1 MKAFPVCLA
10 YNNSTNY
17 NHARSTEPH
26 VQCALVYG
34 GGRLLSKQ
42 PGQHDTILILDFGS
56 QYTQLIARRVRESNV
71 YCEILPY
78 DTPQEVV
85 LARGPKGII
94 LSGGP
99 ASVYDADAPKLSYSL
114 LDVFRCPVLGIC
126 YGLQMMAAELGGEV
140 RPSANR
146 EYGYAR
152 LHVTDQNS
160 LIFKGLPTE
169 MDVWMSHGDHV
180 ISVPEG
186 IHVTARTADALN
198 AFEGLSGRIYG
209 VQFHPEVA
217 HTPFGKEILQNFI
230 FKVCE
235 ANADW
240 SPQSIIVEQ
249 IAKIRSQVGTEKV
262 ICGLSGGVDSTVA
275 AALVHEAIGEQQT
288 CIFVDTGFLKEG
300 EFETTCALFQ
310 QKMSLNVIGVKSSTE
325 FLSALKGVVDP
336 EEKRRIIGRVFIEI
350 FEREAKRLGGIKYL
364 VQGTLYPDV
373 IESISVRGP
382 SAVIKSHH
390 NVGGLPERMNLTLI
404 EPLRELFKD
413 EVRTIGR
420 DLGIPEDFLRRHP
433 FPGPGFAVRIMG
445 EVTEEHLRLL
455 RAADLIIEEELKLAQ
470 LYDSVWQAFPVLL
483 PVSTVG
489 VMGDLRTYERV
500 LAVRAVT
507 SIDGM
512 TADWARLPHD
522 VLGRISTRLISE
534 VRGINRVVFDVSS
547 KPPSTIEWE

>member
-1 MKAFPVCLA
+1 M
-10 YNNSTNY
+10 
-17 NHARSTEPH
+17 
-26 VQCALVYG
+26 
-34 GGRLLSKQ
+34 SKQ
-42 PGQHDTILILDFGS
+42 PVQHDTILILDFGS

-71 YCEILPY
+71 YCEILPF
-78 DTPQEVV
+78 DTPKEAI
-85 LARGPKGII
+85 LARRPKGII

-99 ASVYDADAPKLSYSL
+99 ASVYDEDAPKLSYNL
-114 LDVFRCPVLGIC
+114 LEVFGCPVLGIC
-126 YGLQMMAAELGGEV
+126 YGLQLIASELGGEV
-140 RPSANR
+140 RPSSNR

-152 LHVTDQNS
+152 LRVTDQNS
-160 LIFKGLPTE
+160 PLFKGLPAE
-169 MDVWMSHGDHV
+169 MDVWMSHGDHI
-180 ISVPEG
+180 ISVPDE
-186 IHVTARTADALN
+186 IRVTARTADALN
-198 AFEGLSGRIYG
+198 AFEGLSGRIFG

-217 HTPFGKEILQNFI
+217 HTPFGKEILQNFVYR
-230 FKVCE
+230 VCE

-240 SPQSIIVEQ
+240 SPQSIIGEQ
-249 IAKIRSQVGTEKV
+249 VAKIRSLVGTEKV

-275 AALVHEAIGEQQT
+275 AALVHEAIGDQQT
-288 CIFVDTGFLKEG
+288 CIFVDTGLLKEA
-300 EFETTCALFQ
+300 EFETTCALFK
-310 QKMSLNVIGVKSSTE
+310 QKMSLNVVGVRAAAE
-325 FLSALKGVVDP
+325 FLGALKGVVDP

-350 FEREAKRLGGIKYL
+350 FEREAERLGGAKYL

-420 DLGIPEDFLRRHP
+420 DLRIPEDFLGRHP
-433 FPGPGFAVRIMG
+433 FPGPGFAVRILG
-445 EVTEEHLRLL
+445 EVTEEHLKLL

-489 VMGDLRTYERV
+489 VMGDYRTYERV

-507 SIDGM
+507 SVDGM

-534 VRGINRVVFDVSS
+534 VRGINRVVYDVSS

>member
-1 MKAFPVCLA
+1 M
-10 YNNSTNY
+10 
-17 NHARSTEPH
+17 
-26 VQCALVYG
+26 
-34 GGRLLSKQ
+34 SKQ
-42 PGQHDTILILDFGS
+42 SAQHNTILILDFGS

-71 YCEILPY
+71 YCEILPF
-78 DTPQEVV
+78 DTPKELI
-85 LARGPKGII
+85 LAREPKGLI

-99 ASVYDADAPKLSYSL
+99 ASVYDADAPKLSYNL
-114 LDVFRCPVLGIC
+114 RETFQCPVLGIC
-126 YGLQMMAAELGGEV
+126 YGLQLIAFELGGEV

-160 LIFKGLPTE
+160 PIFKGLPSE
-169 MDVWMSHGDHV
+169 MDVWMSHGDHI
-180 ISVPEG
+180 ISIPEG
-186 IHVTARTADALN
+186 AHVTARTADALN
-198 AFEGLSGRIYG
+198 AFEDLSARIYG

-230 FKVCE
+230 FRVCE
-235 ANADW
+235 ASPDW
-240 SPQSIIVEQ
+240 SPQSIIGEQ
-249 IAKIRSQVGTEKV
+249 VAKIREQVGAEKV

-275 AALVHEAIGEQQT
+275 AALVHEAIGARQT
-288 CIFVDTGFLKEG
+288 CIFVDTGLLKGG
-300 EFETTCALFQ
+300 EFETTCSLFQ
-310 QKMSLNVIGVKSSTE
+310 RKMSLNVVGIKASSE
-325 FLSALKGVVDP
+325 FLGALKGVSDP

-350 FEREAKRLGGIKYL
+350 FEREAKRLGGAKYL

-373 IESISVRGP
+373 IESVSVRGP

-390 NVGGLPERMNLTLI
+390 NVGGLPERMNLKLI

-433 FPGPGFAVRIMG
+433 FPGPGFAVRILG
-445 EVTEEHLRLL
+445 EVTEEHLKLL
-455 RAADLIIEEELKLAQ
+455 RSADLIIEEELKLAQ

-489 VMGDLRTYERV
+489 VMGDFRTYERV
-500 LAVRAVT
+500 LAIRAVT
-507 SIDGM
+507 SVDGM

-522 VLGRISTRLISE
+522 VLSRISTRLISE

>member
-1 MKAFPVCLA
+1 M
-10 YNNSTNY
+10 
-17 NHARSTEPH
+17 
-26 VQCALVYG
+26 
-34 GGRLLSKQ
+34 SKQ
-42 PGQHDTILILDFGS
+42 LVQHDTILILDFGS

-71 YCEILPY
+71 YCEILPF
-78 DTPQEVV
+78 DTPKEAIH
-85 LARGPKGII
+85 AREPKGII

-99 ASVYDADAPKLSYSL
+99 SSVYDADAPKLSYNL

-126 YGLQMMAAELGGEV
+126 YGLQVIASELGGEV

-152 LHVTDQNS
+152 LLVTDQNS
-160 LIFKGLPTE
+160 PLFKGLPTE

-186 IHVTARTADALN
+186 IHVTARTLDALN
-198 AFEGLSGRIYG
+198 AFEGLSGRIFG

-235 ANADW
+235 AKADW
-240 SPQSIIVEQ
+240 SPQSIIGEQ
-249 IAKIRSQVGTEKV
+249 VAKIRSQVGTENV

-275 AALVHEAIGEQQT
+275 AALVHEAIGDQQT
-288 CIFVDTGFLKEG
+288 CIFVDTGLLKEG

-310 QKMSLNVIGVKSSTE
+310 RKMDLNVIGVKAANE
-325 FLSALKGVVDP
+325 FLGALKGIVDP

-350 FEREAKRLGGIKYL
+350 FEREANRLGGVQYL

-413 EVRTIGR
+413 EVRMIGR
-420 DLGIPEDFLRRHP
+420 DLCIPEDFLRRHP
-433 FPGPGFAVRIMG
+433 FPGPGFAVRILG

-489 VMGDLRTYERV
+489 VMGDFRTYERV

-507 SIDGM
+507 SVDGM

>member
-1 MKAFPVCLA
+1 
-10 YNNSTNY
+10 
-17 NHARSTEPH
+17 
-26 VQCALVYG
+26 
-34 GGRLLSKQ
+34 LSKQ
-42 PGQHDTILILDFGS
+42 PAQHDTILILDFGS

-71 YCEILPY
+71 YCEILPF
-78 DTPQEVV
+78 DTPKEVI
-85 LARGPKGII
+85 LAREPKGII

-99 ASVYDADAPKLSYSL
+99 ASVYDADAPKLSYGL

-126 YGLQMMAAELGGEV
+126 YGLQLIASELGGEV

-152 LHVTDQNS
+152 LLISDQNS
-160 LIFKGLPTE
+160 PLFKGLPAE
-169 MDVWMSHGDHV
+169 MDVWMSHGDQ
-180 ISVPEG
+180 ILEVPEG

-198 AFEGLSGRIYG
+198 AFEGLSGRIFG

-217 HTPFGKEILQNFI
+217 HTPFGREILQNFI

-235 ANADW
+235 AKADW
-240 SPQSIIVEQ
+240 SPRSIIGEQ
-249 IAKIRSQVGTEKV
+249 VAKIRSQVGTERV

-288 CIFVDTGFLKEG
+288 CIFVDTGLLKEG
-300 EFETTCALFQ
+300 EFDTTCALFL
-310 QKMSLNVIGVKSSTE
+310 QKMSLNVVGVKAESE
-325 FLSALKGVVDP
+325 FLNALKGVIDP

-350 FEREAKRLGGIKYL
+350 FEREANRLGGVKYL

-420 DLGIPEDFLRRHP
+420 DLRIPEDFLRRHP
-433 FPGPGFAVRIMG
+433 FPGPGFAVRILG
-445 EVTEEHLRLL
+445 EVTEEHLKLL

-489 VMGDLRTYERV
+489 VMGDFRTYERV

-507 SIDGM
+507 SVDGM

>member
-1 MKAFPVCLA
+1 
-10 YNNSTNY
+10 
-17 NHARSTEPH
+17 
-26 VQCALVYG
+26 
-34 GGRLLSKQ
+34 LSKQ
-42 PGQHDTILILDFGS
+42 PGQHDTIIILDFGS
-56 QYTQLIARRVRESNV
+56 QYTQLIARRIRESGV
-71 YCEILPY
+71 YCEIMPF
-78 DTPQEVV
+78 DTPKEAI
-85 LARGPKGII
+85 LKRSPKGIV

-99 ASVYDADAPKLSYSL
+99 ASVYDEDAPKLSYNL
-114 LDVFRCPVLGIC
+114 LEESECPVLGIC
-126 YGLQMMAAELGGEV
+126 YGLQMLASDLGGEV
-140 RPSANR
+140 RPSDNR

-152 LHVTDQNS
+152 LSVTDRNS
-160 LIFKGLPTE
+160 LIFKDLPAE

-180 ISVPEG
+180 IRVPEG
-186 IHVTARTADALN
+186 FHVTARTADALN
-198 AFEGLSGRIYG
+198 AFEGLSGRIFG

-217 HTPFGKEILQNFI
+217 HTPFGKQILQNFT
-230 FKVCE
+230 FAVCK
-235 ANADW
+235 ARADW
-240 SPQSIIVEQ
+240 SPQSIIGEQ
-249 IAKIRSQVGTEKV
+249 VAKIRALVGNEKV

-288 CIFVDTGFLKEG
+288 CIFVDTGLLKEA

-310 QKMSLNVIGVKSSTE
+310 QKMSLNVVGVRAAE
-325 FLSALKGVVDP
+325 DFLGALKGVVDP

-350 FEREAKRLGGIKYL
+350 FEREAKKLGGARYL

-390 NVGGLPERMNLTLI
+390 NVGGLPERMNLSLI

-420 DLGIPEDFLRRHP
+420 DLRIPEDFLGKHP
-433 FPGPGFAVRIMG
+433 FPGPGFAVRILG
-445 EVTEEHLRLL
+445 EVTPEHLRLL
-455 RAADLIIEEELKLAQ
+455 RAADLIIEEELRLAH

-489 VMGDLRTYERV
+489 VMGDFRTYERV
-500 LAVRAVT
+500 LAIRAVT
-507 SIDGM
+507 SVDGM

-522 VLGRISTRLISE
+522 VLGRMSTRLISE

>member
-1 MKAFPVCLA
+1 M
-10 YNNSTNY
+10 
-17 NHARSTEPH
+17 
-26 VQCALVYG
+26 
-34 GGRLLSKQ
+34 SKQ
-42 PGQHDTILILDFGS
+42 PVQHDTILILDFGS

-71 YCEILPY
+71 YCEILPF
-78 DTPQEVV
+78 DTPKEAI
-85 LARGPKGII
+85 LAREPKGII

-114 LDVFRCPVLGIC
+114 LDIFKCPVLGIC
-126 YGLQMMAAELGGEV
+126 YGLQMIAAELGGEV
-140 RPSANR
+140 RPSTNR

-152 LHVTDQNS
+152 LRVTDQNS
-160 LIFKGLPTE
+160 PIFKGLPAE
-169 MDVWMSHGDHV
+169 MDVWMSHGDH
-180 ISVPEG
+180 IINVPEG
-186 IHVTARTADALN
+186 IHVTAQTADALN

-217 HTPFGKEILQNFI
+217 HTPFGKEILQNFV
-230 FKVCE
+230 FRVCG
-235 ANADW
+235 AKGDW
-240 SPQSIIVEQ
+240 SPQSIIGEQ
-249 IAKIRSQVGTEKV
+249 VAKIRGLVGTEKV

-288 CIFVDTGFLKEG
+288 CIFVDTGLLKEG

-310 QKMSLNVIGVKSSTE
+310 RKMSLNVVGVKAVDE
-325 FLSALKGVVDP
+325 FLGALKGVTDP

-350 FEREAKRLGGIKYL
+350 FEREAARLGGVLGGVKYL

-390 NVGGLPERMNLTLI
+390 NVGGLPERMKLRLI

-433 FPGPGFAVRIMG
+433 FPGPGFAVRILG
-445 EVTEEHLRLL
+445 EVTEEHLKLL

-489 VMGDLRTYERV
+489 VMGDFRTYERV

-507 SIDGM
+507 SVDGM

>member
-1 MKAFPVCLA
+1 VCGA
-10 YNNSTNY
+10 
-17 NHARSTEPH
+17 
-26 VQCALVYG
+26 
-34 GGRLLSKQ
+34 
-42 PGQHDTILILDFGS
+42 
-56 QYTQLIARRVRESNV
+56 
-71 YCEILPY
+71 
-78 DTPQEVV
+78 
-85 LARGPKGII
+85 KG
-94 LSGGP
+94 
-99 ASVYDADAPKLSYSL
+99 
-114 LDVFRCPVLGIC
+114 
-126 YGLQMMAAELGGEV
+126 
-140 RPSANR
+140 
-146 EYGYAR
+146 
-152 LHVTDQNS
+152 
-160 LIFKGLPTE
+160 
-169 MDVWMSHGDHV
+169 
-180 ISVPEG
+180 
-186 IHVTARTADALN
+186 
-198 AFEGLSGRIYG
+198 
-209 VQFHPEVA
+209 
-217 HTPFGKEILQNFI
+217 
-230 FKVCE
+230 
-235 ANADW
+235 DW
-240 SPQSIIVEQ
+240 SPQSIIGEQ
-249 IAKIRSQVGTEKV
+249 VAKIRGLVGTENV

-288 CIFVDTGFLKEG
+288 CIFVDTGLLKEG

-310 QKMSLNVIGVKSSTE
+310 QKMSLKVVGVKAAEE
-325 FLSALKGVVDP
+325 FLGALKGITDP

-350 FEREAKRLGGIKYL
+350 FEREATRLGGAKYL

-373 IESISVRGP
+373 IESVSVRGP

-433 FPGPGFAVRIMG
+433 FPGPGFAVRILG
-445 EVTEEHLRLL
+445 EVTEEHLKLL
-455 RAADLIIEEELKLAQ
+455 RAADLVIEEELKLAQ

-489 VMGDLRTYERV
+489 VMGDFRTYERV

-507 SIDGM
+507 SVDGM

>member
-1 MKAFPVCLA
+1 
-10 YNNSTNY
+10 
-17 NHARSTEPH
+17 
-26 VQCALVYG
+26 
-34 GGRLLSKQ
+34 
-42 PGQHDTILILDFGS
+42 
-56 QYTQLIARRVRESNV
+56 
-71 YCEILPY
+71 
-78 DTPQEVV
+78 
-85 LARGPKGII
+85 
-94 LSGGP
+94 
-99 ASVYDADAPKLSYSL
+99 
-114 LDVFRCPVLGIC
+114 
-126 YGLQMMAAELGGEV
+126 
-140 RPSANR
+140 
-146 EYGYAR
+146 
-152 LHVTDQNS
+152 
-160 LIFKGLPTE
+160 

-186 IHVTARTADALN
+186 IHVTARTAGALN
-198 AFEGLSGRIYG
+198 AFEGLSGRIFG

-235 ANADW
+235 AMPDW
-240 SPQSIIVEQ
+240 SPQSIIGEQ
-249 IAKIRSQVGTEKV
+249 IAKIRNQVGTEKV

-275 AALVHEAIGEQQT
+275 AALVHEAIGDRQI
-288 CIFVDTGFLKEG
+288 CIFVDTGLLKEA
-300 EFETTCALFQ
+300 EFETTCALFE
-310 QKMSLNVIGVKSSTE
+310 QKMSLNVVGVKAAQE
-325 FLSALKGVVDP
+325 FLGALKGIVDP

-350 FEREAKRLGGIKYL
+350 FEREASRLGGVKYL

-433 FPGPGFAVRIMG
+433 FPGPGFAVRIVG
-445 EVTEEHLRLL
+445 EVTEEHLKLL

-507 SIDGM
+507 SVDGM

>member
-1 MKAFPVCLA
+1 M
-10 YNNSTNY
+10 
-17 NHARSTEPH
+17 
-26 VQCALVYG
+26 
-34 GGRLLSKQ
+34 SKQ
-42 PGQHDTILILDFGS
+42 TGKHDTILILDFGS

-71 YCEILPY
+71 YCEILPFN
-78 DTPQEVV
+78 TPKELI
-85 LARGPKGII
+85 LAREPKGII

-99 ASVYDADAPKLSYSL
+99 ASVYDEDAPKLSYDL
-114 LDVFRCPVLGIC
+114 LEVFGCPILGIC
-126 YGLQMMAAELGGEV
+126 YGLQLIASGLGGQV

-152 LHVTDQNS
+152 LQVTDPDS
-160 LIFKGLPTE
+160 PIFKGLPAE
-169 MDVWMSHGDHV
+169 MDVWMSHGDHL
-180 ISVPEG
+180 ISVPDG
-186 IHVTARTADALN
+186 IRVTARTADALN
-198 AFEGLSGRIYG
+198 AFEGLSGRIFG

-230 FKVCE
+230 FRVCK

-240 SPQSIIVEQ
+240 SPQSIIGEQ
-249 IAKIRSQVGTEKV
+249 IAKVRSLVGTEKV

-275 AALVHEAIGEQQT
+275 AALVHEAIGDQQT
-288 CIFVDTGFLKEG
+288 CIFVDTGLLKEG
-300 EFETTCALFQ
+300 EFETTCALFE
-310 QKMSLNVIGVKSSTE
+310 QKMNLNVIGVKAASE
-325 FLSALKGVVDP
+325 FLGALKGVVEP

-350 FEREAKRLGGIKYL
+350 FEREAKRLGGVKFL

-420 DLGIPEDFLRRHP
+420 DLRIPEDFLGRHP
-433 FPGPGFAVRIMG
+433 FPGPGFAVRILG
-445 EVTEEHLRLL
+445 EVTEEHLKLL
-455 RAADLIIEEELKLAQ
+455 RAADLIIEEELKSAQ

-489 VMGDLRTYERV
+489 VMGDFRTYERV

-507 SIDGM
+507 SVDGM

>member
-1 MKAFPVCLA
+1 
-10 YNNSTNY
+10 
-17 NHARSTEPH
+17 
-26 VQCALVYG
+26 
-34 GGRLLSKQ
+34 
-42 PGQHDTILILDFGS
+42 
-56 QYTQLIARRVRESNV
+56 VRESNV
-71 YCEILPY
+71 YCEILPF
-78 DTPQEVV
+78 DTPKEAI
-85 LARGPKGII
+85 LAREPKGII

-114 LDVFRCPVLGIC
+114 LDVFRCPLLGIC
-126 YGLQMMAAELGGEV
+126 YGLQLIAAELGGEV
-140 RPSANR
+140 RPTTNR

-152 LHVTDQNS
+152 LRVTDQKS
-160 LIFKGLPTE
+160 PIFEGLPAE
-169 MDVWMSHGDHV
+169 LDVWMSHGDHV

-198 AFEGLSGRIYG
+198 AFEGLSGRIFG

-230 FKVCE
+230 FKVCK
-235 ANADW
+235 ANSDW
-240 SPQSIIVEQ
+240 SPQSIIGEQ
-249 IAKIRSQVGTEKV
+249 IDKIRRQVGKEKV

-275 AALVHEAIGEQQT
+275 AALVHEAIGEQQI
-288 CIFVDTGFLKEG
+288 CVFVDTGLLKEG
-300 EFETTCALFQ
+300 EFDITSALFQ
-310 QKMSLNVIGVKSSTE
+310 QKMSLNVVGVKAATD
-325 FLSALKGVVDP
+325 FLSALKGITDP

-350 FEREAKRLGGIKYL
+350 FEREANRLGGVKYL

-420 DLGIPEDFLRRHP
+420 DLRIPEDFLRRHP
-433 FPGPGFAVRIMG
+433 FPGPGFAVRILG
-445 EVTEEHLRLL
+445 EVTEEHLKLL
-455 RAADLIIEEELKLAQ
+455 RAADLILEEELKLAQ

-483 PVSTVG
+483 PISTVG
-489 VMGDLRTYERV
+489 VMGDFRTYERV

-507 SIDGM
+507 SVDGM

-522 VLGRISTRLISE
+522 VLGRISARLISE
-534 VRGINRVVFDVSS
+534 VRGINRVVYDVSS

>member
-1 MKAFPVCLA
+1 M
-10 YNNSTNY
+10 
-17 NHARSTEPH
+17 
-26 VQCALVYG
+26 
-34 GGRLLSKQ
+34 SKQ
-42 PGQHDTILILDFGS
+42 PVQHDIILILDFGS

-71 YCEILPY
+71 YCEILPF
-78 DTPQEVV
+78 DTPKEAI
-85 LARGPKGII
+85 LAREPKGII

-99 ASVYDADAPKLSYSL
+99 ASVYDADAPKLSYGL

-126 YGLQMMAAELGGEV
+126 YGLQVIASEFGGDV

-152 LHVTDQNS
+152 LLVTDQNS
-160 LIFKGLPTE
+160 PLFKGLPAE

-186 IHVTARTADALN
+186 IRVTARTADALN
-198 AFEGLSGRIYG
+198 AFEGLSGRIFG

-235 ANADW
+235 AKADW
-240 SPQSIIVEQ
+240 SPQSIIGEQ
-249 IAKIRSQVGTEKV
+249 VAKIRGQVGSERV

-275 AALVHEAIGEQQT
+275 AALVHEAIGDQQT
-288 CIFVDTGFLKEG
+288 CIFVDTGLLKEG
-300 EFETTCALFQ
+300 EFDTTCALFK
-310 QKMSLNVIGVKSSTE
+310 QKMSLNVVGVKAASE
-325 FLSALKGVVDP
+325 FLGPLRGVVDP

-350 FEREAKRLGGIKYL
+350 FEREAKRLGGVKYL

-420 DLGIPEDFLRRHP
+420 DLRIPEDFLRRHP
-433 FPGPGFAVRIMG
+433 FPGPGFAVRILG
-445 EVTEEHLRLL
+445 EVTEEHLKLL
-455 RAADLIIEEELKLAQ
+455 RAADLIIEEELKFAQ

-483 PVSTVG
+483 PISTVG
-489 VMGDLRTYERV
+489 VMGDFRTYERV

-507 SIDGM
+507 SVDGM

-522 VLGRISTRLISE
+522 VLGRISTRLTSE

>member
-1 MKAFPVCLA
+1 M
-10 YNNSTNY
+10 
-17 NHARSTEPH
+17 
-26 VQCALVYG
+26 
-34 GGRLLSKQ
+34 SKQ
-42 PGQHDTILILDFGS
+42 PVQHDIIVILDFGS

-71 YCEILPY
+71 YCEILPF
-78 DTPQEVV
+78 DTPKEAL
-85 LARGPKGII
+85 LARNPKGII

-99 ASVYDADAPKLSYSL
+99 ASVYDTDAPKLSYSL

-126 YGLQMMAAELGGEV
+126 YGLQMIAAELGGEV
-140 RPSANR
+140 RPSSNR

-160 LIFKGLPTE
+160 PIFKGLPAE

-186 IHVTARTADALN
+186 IRVTARTADALN
-198 AFEGLSGRIYG
+198 AFEGLSGRIFG

-217 HTPFGKEILQNFI
+217 HTPFGKEILQNFV

-235 ANADW
+235 ARGDW
-240 SPQSIIVEQ
+240 SPQSIIGEQ
-249 IAKIRSQVGTEKV
+249 VAKIRGQVGTENV

-288 CIFVDTGFLKEG
+288 CIFVDTGLLKEG
-300 EFETTCALFQ
+300 EFETTCALFE
-310 QKMSLNVIGVKSSTE
+310 QKMSLNVVGVKAAE
-325 FLSALKGVVDP
+325 DFLGALKGVVDP

-350 FEREAKRLGGIKYL
+350 FEREAKRLGGVKYL

-420 DLGIPEDFLRRHP
+420 DLRIPEDFLRRHP
-433 FPGPGFAVRIMG
+433 FPGPGFAVRILG
-445 EVTEEHLRLL
+445 EVTEERLKLL

-483 PVSTVG
+483 PISTVG
-489 VMGDLRTYERV
+489 VMGDFRTYERV

-507 SIDGM
+507 SVDGM